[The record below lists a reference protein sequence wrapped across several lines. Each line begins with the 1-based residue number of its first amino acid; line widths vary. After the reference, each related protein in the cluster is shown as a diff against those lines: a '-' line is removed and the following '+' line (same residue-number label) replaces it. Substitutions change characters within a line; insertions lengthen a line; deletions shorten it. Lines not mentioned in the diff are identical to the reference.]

1 MKNKELK
8 RVFEVLQADKALL
21 SEGCKALIERD
32 LTDKLEEYFEISKA
46 ARLSLNFENGTYFVS
61 VTFEAERIKKFTVL
75 P

>member
-1 MKNKELK
+1 MKNKELR

-32 LTDKLEEYFEISKA
+32 LTDKLEEYFEVTGGVK
-46 ARLSLNFENGTYFVS
+46 LSLTFEGGKYFVTAS
-61 VTFEAERIKKFTVL
+61 FEAERIKKFNVI